1 MMEFAEATEI
11 IRERLKLEGY
21 KFSAMEEVA
30 LEAAWEGI
38 KYKEISELKGV
49 NFNSLQGS
57 AGPKLWKDLSKIYNF
72 KVTKTSFKTFFTEI
86 LHEGRTDVLY
96 AQQPR
101 LSEEAAVVAVEPPVL
116 TIPVIGAALPHTEKF
131 YGRQKEL
138 KELGVL
144 LDKHSCI
151 LVVGSEGVG
160 KKSLVAHFLH
170 DAALPFSQ
178 IVWKPL
184 HHRPENLEAE
194 LLRLLGEAVGSSL
207 VSYFRARKSIIVF
220 ESIDALITRQ
230 GGQSDLDPNV
240 MSLIRR
246 IVEETESKVIMI
258 SNEPIEQI
266 RNMMLRG
273 NAMVYPLHGLLLREA
288 KALMGGDLG
297 GHLEDL
303 CKFTG
308 GNPLMLKRI
317 SQWQQTQAAASLGPT
332 MAHRLTVHRSL
343 FDGLHNQILA
353 SQSLSK
359 IDRQLLESI
368 ASEEMGISYR
378 QLLHLYP
385 NAVQNIQRLLEMGL
399 VRQTFST
406 SGDVIVQVYEFLR
419 QHLLAQKTS
428 LPAYM

>member
-11 IRERLKLEGY
+11 IRARLKSEGHNL
-21 KFSAMEEVA
+21 SNMEEVA
-30 LEAAWEGI
+30 IEAAWKGI
-38 KYKEISELKGV
+38 KYQKISEVRNV
-49 NFNSLQGS
+49 NLNSLQGS
-57 AGPKLWKDLSKIYNF
+57 VAPKLWKNLSKVYNF
-72 KVTKTSFKTFFTEI
+72 RITKTTFKKFFTDRSSDI
-86 LHEGRTDVLY
+86 LHAEQR
-96 AQQPR
+96 R
-101 LSEEAAVVAVEPPVL
+101 LSEEEAVVALNPAPI

-138 KELGVL
+138 KELEIL

-194 LLRLLGEAVGSSL
+194 LLQLLGEAVGSSL
-207 VSYFRARKSIIVF
+207 VSYFKARKSIIVF
-220 ESIDALITRQ
+220 ESIDALIIRQ

-246 IVEETESKVIMI
+246 IVEETESKILLI

-266 RNMMLRG
+266 RSMMLRG
-273 NAMVYPLHGLLLREA
+273 NAMIYPLHGLGLQEA
-288 KALMGGDLG
+288 KALMGGDLS
-297 GHLEDL
+297 GHLEDIWES
-303 CKFTG
+303 TG

-317 SQWQQTQAAASLGPT
+317 GQWQQTQAANSLGPT

-359 IDRQLLESI
+359 IDRQLLEFI
-368 ASEEMGISYR
+368 ASEEIGISYR
-378 QLLHLYP
+378 QLLRLRP
-385 NAVQNIQRLLEMGL
+385 NEAQNIQRLLEMGL
-399 VRQTFST
+399 VRQTS
-406 SGDVIVQVYEFLR
+406 SCDGDVIVQVYEFLR
-419 QHLLAQKTS
+419 QHLMAQKAS
-428 LPAYM
+428 LSPAYM